1 MGVFLGVGNGVFGE
15 TGRMLGMDVER
26 SDLDERLLSLARRS
40 PAEIAELTG
49 LDAGYVAERVAFLL
63 DSKDWL
69 SDRQEE
75 RLLLIEAAA
84 LKDRAFGM
92 LDAVGPQEF
101 AGVANVVL
109 KSLRLVSERLDARR
123 KLVDGDIER
132 ITAAH
137 ARLFAEAFDVALR
150 HIVEGFKLF
159 DEVPSDDEVDA
170 LVEDGLRRAEVVLSG
185 RVFE

>member
-1 MGVFLGVGNGVFGE
+1 MGDL
-15 TGRMLGMDVER
+15 ER

-49 LDAGYVAERVAFLL
+49 LDAGFVAERVAYLL

-69 SDRQEE
+69 TDRQEE
-75 RLLLIEAAA
+75 RLLLIEAAS
-84 LKDRAFGM
+84 LKDRAFAM
-92 LDAVGPQEF
+92 LEDVGPQEF

-123 KLVDGDIER
+123 RLVDSDIEK

-137 ARLFAEAFDVALR
+137 AKVFAQAFDAALQF
-150 HIVEGFKLF
+150 IIAGFKAF
-159 DEVPSDDEVDA
+159 EGVPDDADVDA
-170 LVEDGLRRAEVVLSG
+170 LVEQGLRRAGAVLDANL
-185 RVFE
+185 FE

>member
-1 MGVFLGVGNGVFGE
+1 
-15 TGRMLGMDVER
+15 MDVVR

-75 RLLLIEAAA
+75 RLLLVEASA
-84 LKDRAFGM
+84 LKDKAFSM
-92 LDAVGPQEF
+92 LDAVGPNEC

-109 KSLRLVSERLDARR
+109 RSLRLVSERLDARR
-123 KLVDGDIER
+123 KLVDADIER
-132 ITAAH
+132 ITQAH
-137 ARLFAEAFDVALR
+137 ARIFAEAFDVALR
-150 HIVEGFKLF
+150 HIVDGFKGF
-159 DEVPSDDEVDA
+159 DKVPGDDEIDL
-170 LVEDGLRRAEVVLSG
+170 LVEEGLRKASSVLDG
-185 RVFE
+185 KVFD